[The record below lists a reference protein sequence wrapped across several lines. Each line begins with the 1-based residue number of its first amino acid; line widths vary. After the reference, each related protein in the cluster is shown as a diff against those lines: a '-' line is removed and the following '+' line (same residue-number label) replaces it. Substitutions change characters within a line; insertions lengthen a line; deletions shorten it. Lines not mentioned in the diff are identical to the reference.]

1 MVDGTER
8 AWIDAAEKVA
18 VGVTDG
24 LDCPENCDDALQ
36 VTWMPGP
43 IPALGEYELHCPS
56 CQAVR
61 YLRVTRVRAA
71 DEDGAISPSADTV
84 DDAAA
89 GHTPSPITERVRP

>member
-24 LDCPENCDDALQ
+24 LDCPENRDDALQ

-61 YLRVTRVRAA
+61 YLRVTCMRAA
-71 DEDGAISPSADTV
+71 DDDGPISPSAGTV
-84 DDAAA
+84 DDAVA
-89 GHTPSPITERVRP
+89 GRAPSPITERVRP